1 MRRMAKRTKGASVT
15 RRSMRERNLESFAR
29 LLTDDYALTLKCAGE
44 KTFTEDVTDEHRP
57 HKAITIGWPPKMVKP
72 EEVLVTQRAMTGHE
86 SYHCLFTNFAAMEG
100 MSKLEKYLFNI
111 IEDGRIEALGFAMYE
126 GTEKWLTVTT
136 RRLLDRAPKPATESD
151 EALRALMEYAIA
163 HSAYKPE
170 SGDVKRFMAEA
181 KPIVDRALR
190 SPHSPFSDAK
200 ELTKLFLKFWPSP
213 PGGEGGKGKG
223 KGSGEEWEEALGGA
237 EGEIVVVMCDME
249 HSGGGP
255 KLSPAEQAKLME
267 LVKKGKVLSPEEAKE
282 LFEKLEKEVT
292 KAARRSLKA
301 EKKAEAKEVKEATE
315 AAAKKKKDEKLDVE
329 RVYFPTTEGTL
340 GPFYAELTEAKENA
354 LEAKRLTQKVRAQVT
369 ALKAKLRTLVFD
381 KVKSSWQPSR
391 RGRINAPALW
401 RTAFHDDK
409 VFEKKHDGNPLD
421 VAVSI
426 LVDWSGSMSGNKI
439 ECAMEACV
447 IIAEAFEHFGVSL
460 EVAQFGVTHER
471 GSTYFNHRFLKR
483 FGENYRDVR
492 DRFWQQECL
501 SDNNDGASLDFAM
514 RRLLGQRERQKL
526 FVQISDGIPATGG
539 VDATAVLKAAVRKY
553 RNLNLLAVG
562 IMTEHVK
569 EYYPYHIIVHKPEE
583 LPGKFAS
590 LAKQVIRA
598 H

>member
-1 MRRMAKRTKGASVT
+1 MAKRTKSASTT
-15 RRSMRERNLESFAR
+15 RKSMRERNLESFAR
-29 LLTDDYALTLKCAGE
+29 LLTDDYTLTLKCEGD
-44 KTFTEDVTDEHRP
+44 KTYTVDVTDEHKP
-57 HKAITIGWPPKMVKP
+57 HKAITIGWPEKTVKP
-72 EEVLVTQRAMTGHE
+72 EEVLTAQRAMTGHE
-86 SYHCLFTNFAAMEG
+86 SFHCLFTNFAALEG
-100 MSKLEKYLFNI
+100 MSKLEKHLFNI
-111 IEDGRIEALGFAMYE
+111 VEDGRIEALGFVMYE

-136 RRLLDRAPKPATESD
+136 RRLLDRAPEPKTEPD

-163 HSAYKPE
+163 HAEYEPKSDE
-170 SGDVKRFMAEA
+170 VKRFMAEA
-181 KPIVDRALR
+181 KPIVGRAVR

-200 ELTKLFLKFWPSP
+200 VLTELFLKFWPSP
-213 PGGEGGKGKG
+213 PGGEGGKGAGKG
-223 KGSGEEWEEALGGA
+223 KGEEWEEALSGG
-237 EGEIVVVMCDME
+237 ESEVVVVMCDME
-249 HSGGGP
+249 HSSGGP

-267 LVKKGKVLSPEEAKE
+267 LVKKSKVLSPEEAKE
-282 LFEKLEKEVT
+282 LFDKLEKEVG

-301 EKKAEAKEVKEATE
+301 EKKAEAKEAKEAAE
-315 AAAKKKKDEKLDVE
+315 AAAKKSKDEKLDVE

-340 GPFYAELTEAKENA
+340 GPFYPELAEAVDNA
-354 LEAKRLTQKVRAQVT
+354 AEAKRLVQKVRAQST

-381 KVKSSWQPSR
+381 RVKSSWQPAR
-391 RGRINAPALW
+391 RGRIRAPSLW

-421 VAVSI
+421 LAVSI
-426 LVDWSGSMSGNKI
+426 LVDWSGSMASSGKI
-439 ECAMEACV
+439 QCAMEACV
-447 IIAEAFEHFGVSL
+447 IIAEAFEHFGVNL
-460 EVAQFGVTHER
+460 EVAQFGVTHNK
-471 GSTYFNHRFLKR
+471 GNKYFEHRFLKR
-483 FGENYRDVR
+483 FGEDYRNVR

-514 RRLLGQRERQKL
+514 RRLLGQRQRQKL

-539 VDATAVLKAAVRKY
+539 VDATSVLKAAVHKY

-569 EYYPYHIIVHKPEE
+569 EYYPYHIIVHRPDE
-583 LPGKFAS
+583 LPAKFAT